1 MTFAWALP
9 ERVLFG
15 DATAVM
21 LAFEAGV
28 PTDPVVQLDASALQ
42 TFDSSVVAILLA
54 LQRRLAANG
63 QRLQVCQRSERLQ
76 ALLTL
81 YGVAELLPA

>member
-1 MTFAWALP
+1 MKPALTLP
-9 ERVLFG
+9 EKVLFG

-21 LAFEAGV
+21 LDLQAGL
-28 PTDPVVQLDASALQ
+28 PSDPVVQLDASALQ
-42 TFDSSVVAILLA
+42 TFDSSVVAVLLA
-54 LQRRLAANG
+54 LQRRLATHS

>member
-1 MTFAWALP
+1 MSAALVLP
-9 ERVLFG
+9 ERVTLAE
-15 DATAVM
+15 ATQV
-21 LAFEAGV
+21 LSTLEV
-28 PTDPVVQLDASALQ
+28 SLPTTEVVQLDASALL
-42 TFDSSVVAILLA
+42 TFDSSVVAVLLA
-54 LQRRLAANG
+54 LQRRLATHG

>member
-1 MTFAWALP
+1 MSFVLVLP
-9 ERVLFG
+9 ERVTLAE
-15 DATAVM
+15 ATQVLSSLERA
-21 LAFEAGV
+21 LPSAELI
-28 PTDPVVQLDASALQ
+28 QLDASALQ
-42 TFDSSVVAILLA
+42 TFDSSVVAVLLA
-54 LQRRLAANG
+54 LQRRLAAHG

>member
-1 MTFAWALP
+1 MSATLALP
-9 ERVLFG
+9 ERVMFS

-21 LAFEAGV
+21 AALQADIPSE
-28 PTDPVVQLDASALQ
+28 PVVQIDVSAL
-42 TFDSSVVAILLA
+42 TVFDSSVVAVLLA
-54 LQRRLAANG
+54 LQRRLAKHG
-63 QRLQVCQRSERLQ
+63 QRLQVCHRSERLQ

>member
-1 MTFAWALP
+1 MIPALALP

-21 LAFEAGV
+21 LALQAGL
-28 PTDPVVQLDASALQ
+28 PSDPVVQLDASALQ
-42 TFDSSVVAILLA
+42 TFDSSVVAVLLA
-54 LQRRLAANG
+54 LQRRLATHG

>member
-1 MTFAWALP
+1 MTSTLALP

-21 LAFEAGV
+21 LALQSGLPA
-28 PTDPVVQLDASALQ
+28 DSVVQLDASALQ
-42 TFDSSVVAILLA
+42 TFDSSVVAVLLA
-54 LQRRLAANG
+54 LQRRLATHG
-63 QRLQVCQRSERLQ
+63 QRLQVCHRSERLQ

>member
-9 ERVLFG
+9 ERVLLG

-21 LAFEAGV
+21 HALQAGV
-28 PTDPVVQLDASALQ
+28 PPDPLVQLDASALQ
-42 TFDSSVVAILLA
+42 TFDSSVVAVLLA

>member
-1 MTFAWALP
+1 MTRTLALP

-15 DATAVM
+15 DAAAVM
-21 LAFEAGV
+21 LALQAGV

-42 TFDSSVVAILLA
+42 TFDSSVVAVLLA
-54 LQRRLAANG
+54 LQRRLATHG

>member
-1 MTFAWALP
+1 MMPALALP

-21 LAFEAGV
+21 LALQAGL
-28 PTDPVVQLDASALQ
+28 PSDPVVQLDASALQ
-42 TFDSSVVAILLA
+42 TFDSSVVAVLLA
-54 LQRRLAANG
+54 LQRRLATHG

>member
-1 MTFAWALP
+1 MPALALP

-21 LAFEAGV
+21 LALQAGL
-28 PTDPVVQLDASALQ
+28 PSDPVVQLDASALQ
-42 TFDSSVVAILLA
+42 TFDSSVVAVLLA
-54 LQRRLAANG
+54 LQRRLATHG

>member
-1 MTFAWALP
+1 MTATLALP
-9 ERVLFG
+9 ERVLLG

-21 LAFEAGV
+21 LALQSNIPSA
-28 PTDPVVQLDASALQ
+28 PVVQLDASALQ
-42 TFDSSVVAILLA
+42 TFDSSVVAVLLA
-54 LQRRLAANG
+54 LQRQLASHG

>member
-1 MTFAWALP
+1 MTFALALP

-15 DATAVM
+15 DAKAVM
-21 LAFEAGV
+21 LALQSGLPA
-28 PTDPVVQLDASALQ
+28 DPVVQLDASALQ
-42 TFDSSVVAILLA
+42 IFDSSVVAVLLA
-54 LQRRLAANG
+54 LQRRLATHG
-63 QRLQVCQRSERLQ
+63 QRLQVCHRSERLQ